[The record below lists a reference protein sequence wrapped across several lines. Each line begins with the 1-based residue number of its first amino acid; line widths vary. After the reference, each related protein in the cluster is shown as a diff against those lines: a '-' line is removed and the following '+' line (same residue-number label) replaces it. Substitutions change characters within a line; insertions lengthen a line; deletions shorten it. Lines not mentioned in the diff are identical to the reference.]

1 MTLALVYEREKPLFI
16 TSLVLSV
23 LFWSVLLIATKGIA
37 LIYVLFGVLFYFF
50 AQSALISYLKGTG
63 VKITIEQF
71 PDLHERI
78 VASAKKVGLKEVPEA
93 YLLHGNGAFN
103 AFATRFLGRDFIVL
117 LSDVVDALDAQPGA
131 LNFYIGHELGHIRR
145 KHLLWSPLLWPAGLL
160 PILGAGYSRARE
172 YTCDR
177 FGLACCDSTTDATAG
192 LAALAAGGKRWQTLN
207 KDTYAAQTDSSR
219 GFWMSFH
226 ELTGDYPWLVKRM
239 TAVNALAA
247 RRAPAMLR
255 RHAFAW
261 VLSAFVPRMGVG
273 GAASS
278 LMVIAII
285 GILAAIAIPAYNDY
299 TVKAKTMGGLAQAKP
314 AQEAVE
320 GYTYK
325 HQKWP
330 NSNADARL
338 GKPQDMAGQNVKSIK
353 VSKNGVVVV
362 SLTGGALEDTALV
375 LSPYVENSE
384 IAWACEGYKLPAKYL
399 PKGCE

>member
-1 MTLALVYEREKPLFI
+1 
-16 TSLVLSV
+16 
-23 LFWSVLLIATKGIA
+23 
-37 LIYVLFGVLFYFF
+37 
-50 AQSALISYLKGTG
+50 
-63 VKITIEQF
+63 
-71 PDLHERI
+71 
-78 VASAKKVGLKEVPEA
+78 
-93 YLLHGNGAFN
+93 
-103 AFATRFLGRDFIVL
+103 
-117 LSDVVDALDAQPGA
+117 
-131 LNFYIGHELGHIRR
+131 
-145 KHLLWSPLLWPAGLL
+145 
-160 PILGAGYSRARE
+160 
-172 YTCDR
+172 
-177 FGLACCDSTTDATAG
+177 
-192 LAALAAGGKRWQTLN
+192 
-207 KDTYAAQTDSSR
+207 
-219 GFWMSFH
+219 MSFH